1 MLLIGRCIASIIVA
15 NQRNLPLCLS
25 LQHLNQGFDM
35 LRFDQ
40 QMRLSRLI
48 IRNCTGEDVK
58 PLGLKQTQ
66 Q

>member
-25 LQHLNQGFDM
+25 LQHFNQRFDM

-40 QMRLSRLI
+40 QMGLPRLI
-48 IRNCTGEDVK
+48 IRNCTGDDVK

-66 Q
+66 